1 MLTAEKRKEHNEIA
15 DVQRQIAVAMREKTA
30 RYFDYLTNGSTD
42 VEFPIPSSDLR
53 QISVSA
59 KTAEGVPVQ
68 VTVWQA
74 KFGDETIQRVE
85 RSDARQWIRCKRQLW
100 DSGEAV
106 LRERAI
112 AKAKVIRALDRLC
125 RVAEEISDFVSDD
138 TMNLLNEAAAK
149 VDAAIDSIE

>member
-15 DVQRQIAVAMREKTA
+15 DVQRQIAVTMREKTA

-42 VEFPIPSSDLR
+42 VELPIPSSDLR